1 MTEKLQLS
9 RAGLLN
15 FWYYDNEIYDFADGK
30 LLLRGSNGSGK
41 SVTMQSL
48 ITVLLDGRKG
58 PDRLDPFGSKA
69 RRMEDYLLGEPGVR
83 EENERT
89 GYLWLEYIR
98 PGSQR
103 TITTGIGLKAKRN
116 SPLDFWGFVITDNR
130 RIGKNFALHKT
141 EYSPEEG
148 KDVIVPL
155 SRKEL
160 TNRLEQGGRVVQGQR
175 EYMELVNRH
184 VFGFDSLEA
193 YEDLIKL
200 MIQLRSP
207 KLSKD
212 FKPTVIYEILNESLP
227 PLADDELRPLSETI
241 ENMDQIRQQLE
252 QLQRD
257 QRSLKRLARDYEAYN
272 RYHLAEKA
280 KGTVDAAAGKEKLI
294 KDRGALTNE
303 LLQKEQNLEQAQEK
317 KQNLTEEQQVLT
329 QEDKE
334 LQDHEVHKAQSQKHK
349 AENDKSLAQ
358 TARSHKE
365 NQLTEKQRRER
376 RLEEEICT
384 QQTNLDQLSTKQ
396 YTILETMEAHAQDAS
411 FAPHPELAKDF
422 LRRQTDYEFSLWL
435 KETQDYTSRLDQI
448 IQAANQVTA
457 AQEKYTQADHDHA
470 QASQALDTNLKA
482 LQRLEEELDQA
493 KEEYI
498 EVFHQWSKNNTQLHL
513 TSEEAHQVIHRL
525 MDIFQGYKP
534 EAVLQPITQAYNTR
548 AQAIAQE
555 IAQVTAAISNKQEQ
569 ISIKKQEIQEW
580 KNQTDPEPDRHKD
593 TTQARA
599 KLTAAQIPWLPLY
612 AAVEFKEQVPQEER
626 ERLEAAITQAGLL
639 DALIVPTQHLT
650 SFKSHDKVIL
660 PNPHL
665 MEYTLADLLEPV
677 PGNQISSQEIGD
689 VLASILVDTPSLEQG
704 QISVDTKG
712 NFRIALISGQAPRE
726 KAKYIGREARRR
738 FRQQRISE
746 LEGELDSLNLQLN
759 NITQELEQATQRKLI
774 LQEEYANTPPLTPL
788 ENINHEM
795 QKQETQFKI
804 HQKDQQ
810 TKHALLE
817 QAHQKLLNARRLLQT
832 LSRELNLP
840 EDEESYR
847 QAKKTIEMYTTQL
860 NELRITYTNLCNTQA
875 NIAKQQEYLQE
886 TQQEVDTLKGELNTI
901 DSQLRMLNLQIQQLN
916 FRLQEL
922 GAEAI
927 QQRIQEVQQRIQ
939 ALPKELEDIN
949 AFILN
954 TQRDL
959 QDGKVQSQ
967 TLASRLSLAER
978 MEQCW
983 QQLLHQEL
991 RYSETEPQDIAATA
1005 KALTKELG
1013 SILQQTDREKVYNR
1027 LSQTFYQEQLNL
1039 LEYRPS
1045 LSGLTLET
1053 EIPELDQEEWGKG
1066 DLKDLK
1072 QAKSRHKL
1080 VLDYGGRHTSPQAV
1094 LTQMDQDITVQE
1106 LLLSEKDRE
1115 LYEEI
1120 ILHSVG
1126 DIIRK
1131 RISRAKQWVSKIN
1144 TLMEQRNTSS
1154 GLTFSLHWK
1163 PKTAE
1168 QEEELDTEE
1177 LVSLLMKDPN
1187 LLKEQDMQAIARH
1200 FRAKIDRAKAELED
1214 RQKGD
1219 TFHTIVRELL
1229 DYRKWFAF
1237 QLFFKKE
1244 HELKKELTD
1253 KVFFTF
1259 SGGEKAM
1266 AMYIPL
1272 FSAAYS
1278 RYQEARSDAPHIIS
1292 LDEAF
1297 AGVDETN
1304 IRDMFD
1310 LMEQLGFNY
1319 IINSQALWGD
1329 YDTANKLAIAE
1340 LVRPKN
1346 APYVTVIRYYWDG
1359 QVRHLQSKAEVA
1371 VTD

>member
-15 FWYYDNEIYDFADGK
+15 FWYYDNEVYDFADGK

-130 RIGKNFALHKT
+130 RIGKDFFLHKT
-141 EYSPEEG
+141 EYSLEDQ

-184 VFGFDSLEA
+184 VFGFDSLDA

-241 ENMDQIRQQLE
+241 ENMDQIRQQLD

-280 KGTVDAAAGKEKLI
+280 KGAVEAAARKEKLARE
-294 KDRGALTNE
+294 KDELTKE
-303 LLQKEQNLEQAQEK
+303 LLQKQQDLELAQAK
-317 KQNLTEEQQVLT
+317 KQNLTEEQEVLT

-334 LQDHEVHKAQSQKHK
+334 LQDHEVHKAKSQLLDT
-349 AENDKSLAQ
+349 ENKLNQ
-358 TARSHKE
+358 TQTSRTIKDS
-365 NQLTEKQRRER
+365 QLQEKQGRER
-376 RLEEEICT
+376 RLEREI
-384 QQTNLDQLSTKQ
+384 QALQANLDQLSLKQ
-396 YTILETMEAHAQDAS
+396 DTTLEAMEADAQDAS
-411 FAPHPELAKDF
+411 FAPHAELAQDF
-422 LRRQTDYEFSLWL
+422 LRRLADYEFSLWL
-435 KETQDYTSRLDQI
+435 KETKDYAELLDRV
-448 IQAANQVTA
+448 IQAASQVTT

-470 QASQALDTNLKA
+470 QASQALDANLKA
-482 LQRLEEELDQA
+482 LRKLEEELDEA

-498 EVFHQWSKNNTQLHL
+498 EVFHGWSSNNTQLHL
-513 TSEEAHQVIHRL
+513 SREESGQVIHRL

-534 EAVLQPITQAYNTR
+534 EAVLQPITQAFNAK

-555 IAQVTAAISNKQEQ
+555 IAQVTAALNNKQEQ
-569 ISIKKQEIQEW
+569 IEIKKQEIQAW
-580 KNQTDPEPDRHKD
+580 KNQTEPEPDRHKD
-593 TTQARA
+593 TTAARA
-599 KLTAAQIPWLPLY
+599 KLTEANIPWLPLY

-639 DALIVPTQHLT
+639 DALIVPTKHLT
-650 SFKSHDKVIL
+650 SLKGHDKVIL

-665 MEYTLADLLEPV
+665 LEYTLADLLEPV
-677 PGNQISSQEIGD
+677 PGNQISAQEIGD
-689 VLASILVDTPSLEQG
+689 VLASILVDANSLEQG
-704 QISVDTKG
+704 QVSVDTKG
-712 NFRIALISGQAPRE
+712 NFRIALISGQAPRD

-738 FRQQRISE
+738 FRQQRIAE
-746 LEGELDSLNLQLN
+746 LEAELSTLNLQLN
-759 NITQELEQATQRKLI
+759 AITQELEQATQRDTI
-774 LQEEYANTPPLTPL
+774 LKEEYQNIPPLTDL
-788 ENINHEM
+788 QNINDEM
-795 QKQETQFKI
+795 QRQETQLKI

-840 EDEESYR
+840 EDEDSYR
-847 QAKKTIEMYTTQL
+847 QARSLLTNYQNQL
-860 NELRITYTNLCNTQA
+860 NELRITHTNLTNTQA
-875 NIAKQQEYLQE
+875 NITRQQEYLQE
-886 TQQEVDTLKGELNTI
+886 TQEEVDTLKGELNTM

-927 QQRIQEVQQRIQ
+927 QQRIQEVQQRLH
-939 ALPKELEDIN
+939 ALPKEIADTDR
-949 AFILN
+949 FIIH
-954 TQRDL
+954 TERDL
-959 QDGKVQSQ
+959 VDGTYKSG
-967 TLASRLSLAER
+967 TIDSRLNLAER

-991 RYSETEPQDIAATA
+991 RYTETEPQDISTTA

-1045 LSGLTLET
+1045 LSQHSQDIQL
-1053 EIPELDQEEWGKG
+1053 PEPDQDEWGKG
-1066 DLKDLK
+1066 DLKDLM
-1072 QAKSRHKL
+1072 QAKDRHKL

-1094 LTQMDQDITVQE
+1094 LTQMDQDISVQE

-1144 TLMEQRNTSS
+1144 HLMEQRNTSS
-1154 GLTFSLHWK
+1154 GLTFSLLWK
-1163 PKTAE
+1163 PRTAE

-1177 LVSLLMKDPN
+1177 LVNLLMKDPH

-1237 QLFFKKE
+1237 QLFFKRE

-1371 VTD
+1371 VTN